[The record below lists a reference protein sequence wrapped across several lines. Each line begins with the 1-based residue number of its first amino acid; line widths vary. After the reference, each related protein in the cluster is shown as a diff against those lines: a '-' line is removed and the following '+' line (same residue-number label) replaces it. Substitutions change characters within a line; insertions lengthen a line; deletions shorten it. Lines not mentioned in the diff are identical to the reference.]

1 MGNIGGD
8 GSDCRDMLLEL
19 DVMDT
24 LLNMMQQPQKRWR
37 RGKNTSRYLAKNES
51 VSLSMKRTIIW
62 TISNLCRGKP
72 QPEFDIVPKSTS
84 LHSVTVIQMHHLRK
98 YYVVCFSLH
107 KGVFK
112 IFCKGTTK
120 KHVTEGAVCCNLF

>member
-1 MGNIGGD
+1 MSFGNVICEAVWALGNIGGD

-72 QPEFDIVPKSTS
+72 QPEFDIVTKSTS
-84 LHSVTVIQMHHLRK
+84 LCKYSYCNVNAPFKKILRSM
-98 YYVVCFSLH
+98 FFIAQSR
-107 KGVFK
+107 F
-112 IFCKGTTK
+112 
-120 KHVTEGAVCCNLF
+120 